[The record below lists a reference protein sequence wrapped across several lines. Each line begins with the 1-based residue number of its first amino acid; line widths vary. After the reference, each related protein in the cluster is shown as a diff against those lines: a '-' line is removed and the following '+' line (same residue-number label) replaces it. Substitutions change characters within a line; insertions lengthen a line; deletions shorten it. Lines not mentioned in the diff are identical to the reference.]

1 MYIDEQ
7 SRRSVPL
14 PSPEEKVVKGRG
26 IFHPLDWWTVIFMLT
41 AGAAVVFRGSRAEA
55 SEGQQGH
62 LPTWLVRYAPRSNH
76 HQSQITLIR
85 RFQAHVSAEH
95 HLSTTR
101 CSMHH
106 HVHNPTYAARLD
118 LAPRW
123 QRNFWP
129 AKQLKNWGCVPPG
142 LRLEIH

>member
-76 HQSQITLIR
+76 HESQITLIV
-85 RFQAHVSAEH
+85 A
-95 HLSTTR
+95 
-101 CSMHH
+101 
-106 HVHNPTYAARLD
+106 
-118 LAPRW
+118 
-123 QRNFWP
+123 
-129 AKQLKNWGCVPPG
+129 
-142 LRLEIH
+142 LRLTSVLSITCQQPDVQCTTTCITRRTQRAWTWPLDGNAIPGRPNN